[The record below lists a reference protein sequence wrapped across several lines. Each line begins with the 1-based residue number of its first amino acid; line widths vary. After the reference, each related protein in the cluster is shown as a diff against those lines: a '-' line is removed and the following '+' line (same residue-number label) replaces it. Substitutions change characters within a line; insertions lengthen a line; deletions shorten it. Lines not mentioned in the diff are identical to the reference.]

1 MTVGSRIVTKLL
13 LGVSLSIMT
22 LAGAT
27 SVRAQA
33 TAIPN
38 GGSSAQTK
46 GFFGAPI
53 DWPIIGLHAI
63 LLPDGRIL
71 SYGTDE
77 RGQQTGQFIYDV
89 WNPAL
94 GTGADSHNTLP
105 NTTGTDLFCSA
116 QSILSNGQVLLTG
129 GDRTIN
135 GVRNYS
141 TEQSNVFDP
150 ATNTLQPNGAMSYPR
165 WYPTIVRMP
174 NGDAVILGGRQ
185 EPEIDAPTPEVF
197 NPATG
202 WRLLSGA
209 TNENAYGFPDGN
221 WYYPRAF
228 VTQQR
233 KIFVLGNWTVT
244 YMLNPAGEG
253 TIAETAAV
261 VPPGDYQLPSV
272 MYAAGK
278 VLSLRLDRKVALID
292 TSKSPPAVTATSD
305 MDRVRYWA
313 NTTVLPDGKVLV
325 NGGSAVANE
334 LSGIA
339 YTTQIWDPAS
349 GKWTTGAAAAKPR
362 LYHSIALLLPDG
374 SVLTGA
380 GGAPG
385 PISNLNM
392 EIYYPSYLYRK
403 DGSGRPA
410 PRPAITEAPGLLRA
424 GQTFAITVD
433 SSAKINRVTIVR
445 TGSVTHAFNPDQ
457 RLLSLTFTQNGQQ
470 LQMTLPTNTGNLL
483 PGYYMM
489 FVIKGGVP
497 SVAKIIKIDA

>member
-1 MTVGSRIVTKLL
+1 MTVGSRIVKKLL
-13 LGVSLSIMT
+13 FGASLSIIA

-27 SVRAQA
+27 NVQAQ
-33 TAIPN
+33 AIPN

-46 GFFGAPI
+46 GFFGPPI
-53 DWPIIGLHAI
+53 AWPIIGLHAI

-77 RGQQTGQFIYDV
+77 GGQQTGQFIYDV

-94 GTGADSHNTLP
+94 GTAADSHNTLP

-150 ATNTLQPNGAMSYPR
+150 ATNTLRPNGAMSYPR

-209 TNENAYGFPDGN
+209 TDENAYGFPDGN

-244 YMLNPAGEG
+244 YILNPAGDG
-253 TIAETAAV
+253 SIAETAAV
-261 VPPGDYQLPSV
+261 VPPGDYQLPSI

-278 VLSLRLDRKVALID
+278 VLSLRLDRRVALID

-339 YTTQIWDPAS
+339 YTTQIWDPGT

-410 PRPAITEAPGLLRA
+410 PRPAITAAPNLLRA
-424 GQTFAITVD
+424 GQSFAITVD
-433 SSAKINRVTIVR
+433 STAKINRVTIVR
-445 TGSVTHAFNPDQ
+445 MGSATHSFNPDQ
-457 RLLSLTFTQNGQQ
+457 RLLGLTFTQNGQQ

>member
-1 MTVGSRIVTKLL
+1 MKKLL
-13 LGVSLSIMT
+13 VGALLSVMMPV
-22 LAGAT
+22 GAQDA
-27 SVRAQA
+27 RAQA
-33 TAIPN
+33 MPAGIPN
-38 GGSSAQTK
+38 GGSLAHTR
-46 GFFGAPI
+46 GFFGPAI

-63 LLPDGRIL
+63 LLPDGRVL
-71 SYGTDE
+71 TYGTDE
-77 RGQQTGQFIYDV
+77 QGQQSGQFVYDV
-89 WNPAL
+89 WDPAL
-94 GTGADSHNTLP
+94 GTGADSHTVLP

-116 QSILSNGQVLLTG
+116 QTMLSNGQVLLTG

-141 TEQSNVFDP
+141 TEQSNIFDP
-150 ATNTLQPNGAMSYPR
+150 ATNTLRPNGAMSYAR

-185 EPEIDAPTPEVF
+185 EFDIDAPTPEVF
-197 NPATG
+197 NLTTG

-209 TNENAYGFPDGN
+209 TSVPAYGFPDGN

-233 KIFVLGNWTVT
+233 KIFVLGNWTRT
-244 YMLNPAGEG
+244 YMLNPAGSG
-253 TIAETAAV
+253 SIVETAAV

-292 TSKSPPAVTATSD
+292 TSKSPPVVTATTD
-305 MDRVRYWA
+305 IDRVRYWA
-313 NTTVLPDGKVLV
+313 NTTVLADGRVLV

-334 LSGIA
+334 LSGVA
-339 YTTQIWDPAS
+339 YTTQIWNP
-349 GKWTTGAAAAKPR
+349 GTGTWTTGAAAAKPR

-374 SVLTGA
+374 SVLTGS

-385 PISNLNM
+385 PVSNLNM
-392 EIYYPSYLYRK
+392 EIYYPNYLYRK

-410 PRPAITEAPGLLRA
+410 PRPAIIAAPDLLRA
-424 GQTFAITVD
+424 GQSFAITVD
-433 SSAKINRVTIVR
+433 STAKINRVTIVR
-445 TGSVTHAFNPDQ
+445 TGSATHSFNPDQ
-457 RLLSLTFTQNGQQ
+457 RLLSLPFTQVGQQ
-470 LQMTLPTNTGNLL
+470 VQMTLPTNTGNLL

-489 FVIKGGVP
+489 FAIKGGVP
-497 SVAKIIKIDA
+497 SVAKIIKIDG